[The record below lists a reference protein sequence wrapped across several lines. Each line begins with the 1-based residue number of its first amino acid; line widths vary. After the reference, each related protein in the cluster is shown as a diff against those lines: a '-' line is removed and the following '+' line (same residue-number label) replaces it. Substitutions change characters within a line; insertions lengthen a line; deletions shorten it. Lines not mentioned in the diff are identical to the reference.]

1 MTTVYLIRHAE
12 AEGNLYRRA
21 QGHLDATITDRGYR
35 QIAALAKRFENV
47 PVAAAYSSD
56 LTRTR
61 TTALSVT
68 ETHRLPLTLLPDL
81 REIGVGVWEDQT
93 WAQIGHFE
101 REQLVRFNTDIEKWH
116 IEGGEDIDAVRE
128 RMLRALKKIIAENPD
143 RTVAVF
149 SHGMALRTL
158 IGTLQGLSTHEIDGT
173 GHAENTAVT
182 KLECDENG
190 IRVIYYND
198 ASHLPDELHTLAR
211 QAWTKNE
218 GGLEPGIYF
227 LPSETDGRFDVY
239 REEKLIG
246 AVSVGK
252 CENGVAE
259 IGEYRLDEAE
269 RGKRIGIQ
277 LMGQALS
284 YARRHGC
291 DTLLCEISKS
301 NAVGLKRAREYG
313 FTVARETADRVVF
326 SKYFG
331 YNEEYRLK
339 KLQEAIKENEK
350 LTK

>member
-35 QIAALAKRFENV
+35 QIAALAIRFESV
-47 PVAAAYSSD
+47 PIDAAYASD
-56 LTRTR
+56 LTRTQ

-68 ETHRLPLTLLPDL
+68 VSHRLPLTVLPDL

-93 WAQIGHFE
+93 WAQIGYFE
-101 REQLVRFNTDIEKWH
+101 KENLVLFNTDIEKWH
-116 IEGGEDIDAVRE
+116 IERGEDIDRVRE
-128 RMLRALKKIIAENPD
+128 RMLRALNKIIAENPD

-158 IGTLQGLSTHEIDGT
+158 IGTLQGLSLHEIDST

-190 IRVIYYND
+190 IRVVYRDD
-198 ASHLPDELHTLAR
+198 ASHLPDDLHTLGR
-211 QAWTKNE
+211 QAWTKNK
-218 GGLEPGIYF
+218 GGLEPGIYY
-227 LPSETDGRFDVY
+227 LPSGADGHFDVY
-239 REEKLIG
+239 REGKIIG
-246 AVSVGK
+246 AVSVGE
-252 CENGVAE
+252 CENGVAH
-259 IGEYRLDEAE
+259 IKEYRLDEAE
-269 RGKRIGIQ
+269 RGKGIGIQ
-277 LMGQALS
+277 LIGQAAS

-291 DTLLCEISKS
+291 DTLSCEIARSD
-301 NAVGLKRAREYG
+301 AVGLKRAREYG
-313 FTVARETADRVVF
+313 FTVTRETAESVVF

-331 YNEEYRLK
+331 YSEEYRLK
-339 KLQEAIKENEK
+339 KLQDAIEGNEK

>member
-35 QIAALAKRFENV
+35 QIAALAKRFESV
-47 PVAAAYSSD
+47 PIAAAYSSD

-68 ETHRLPLTLLPDL
+68 EAHRLPLHTTEDL

-93 WAQIGHFE
+93 WAQVGYFE
-101 REQLVRFNTDIEKWH
+101 REKLVLFNTDIEKWH
-116 IEGGEDIDAVRE
+116 IERGEDIDAVRE
-128 RMLRALKKIIAENPD
+128 RMMRALKMIIAENPD

-158 IGTLQGLSTHEIDGT
+158 IGTLQGLSIHEIDST

-190 IRVIYYND
+190 IRVIYRDD
-198 ASHLPDELHTLAR
+198 ASHLPDDLHTLGR
-211 QAWTKNE
+211 QAWTKNK
-218 GGLEPGIYF
+218 GGLEPGIYY
-227 LPSETDGRFDVY
+227 LPSGADGHFDVY
-239 REEKLIG
+239 REGKIIG

-252 CENGVAE
+252 CENGVAQ
-259 IGEYRLDEAE
+259 IGEYWLADDE
-269 RGKRIGIQ
+269 RGKGIGIQ
-277 LMGQALS
+277 LVGQAAS
-284 YARRHGC
+284 YARKHGC
-291 DTLLCEISKS
+291 DTLSCEISKS

-313 FTVARETADRVVF
+313 FTAARETSESVIF
-326 SKYFG
+326 TKYFG
-331 YNEEYRLK
+331 YDEEYCLK
-339 KLQEAIKENEK
+339 KLQDAIKEDEK

>member
-1 MTTVYLIRHAE
+1 MTTVYLVRHAE

-35 QIAALAKRFENV
+35 QIAALAKRFESV
-47 PVAAAYSSD
+47 PIDAVYASD
-56 LTRTR
+56 LTRTQ

-68 ETHRLPLTLLPDL
+68 VSHHLPLHITPDL
-81 REIGVGVWEDQT
+81 REIGVGSWEDQT
-93 WAQIGHFE
+93 WAQIGYFE
-101 REQLVRFNTDIEKWH
+101 QEQLVLFNTDIEKWH
-116 IEGGEDIDAVRE
+116 IPGGESIDHVRE
-128 RMLRALKKIIAENPD
+128 RMLRALKTIIAENPD
-143 RTVAVF
+143 RTVTVF

-158 IGTLQGLSTHEIDGT
+158 IGTLQGLSTHEIDST

-182 KLECDENG
+182 KLECDETG

-198 ASHLPDELHTLAR
+198 ASHLPDDLHTLGR
-211 QAWTKNE
+211 QAWTKNK
-218 GGLEPGIYF
+218 GGLEPGIYY
-227 LPSETDGRFDVY
+227 LPSGADGHFDVY
-239 REEKLIG
+239 REGTIIG
-246 AVSVGK
+246 GVSIGK

-259 IGEYRLDEAE
+259 IEEYWLEDAE
-269 RGKRIGIQ
+269 RGKGIGIQ
-277 LMGQALS
+277 LIGQAAS

-291 DTLLCEISKS
+291 DTLSCEIAKS

-313 FTVARETADRVVF
+313 FAVARETAESVVF

-339 KLQEAIKENEK
+339 KLQNAIKENEK